1 MDFMCRLLKAS
12 SVDCNEKIVS
22 NQPLKLTYGKKEYIL
37 LSQKVLEWLQFPFLE
52 MFSSNADV
60 YQHMFCRPLQ
70 DIAV

>member
-37 LSQKVLEWLQFPFLE
+37 VSQKVLE
-52 MFSSNADV
+52 
-60 YQHMFCRPLQ
+60 
-70 DIAV
+70 